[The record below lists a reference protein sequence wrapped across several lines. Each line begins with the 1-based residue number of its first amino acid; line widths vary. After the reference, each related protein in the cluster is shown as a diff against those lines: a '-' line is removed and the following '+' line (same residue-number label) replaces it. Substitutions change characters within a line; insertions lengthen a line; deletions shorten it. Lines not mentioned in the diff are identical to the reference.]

1 MTLSILI
8 PCLPEHNSR
17 VFQSRI
23 TNILAPQLTPEVE
36 LIFNDMP
43 RSVPTGTKRNQM
55 ISDSKGKYFSQVD
68 VDDIVPVYY
77 VSELL
82 KAIAQNPDVI
92 TFNGYMTTDGVN
104 RKDFTIKLGENYEER
119 NGKYFRYPNHL
130 CCFKKSVV
138 EGVKFRPI
146 WQQED
151 YHWAT
156 DIKNR
161 GLLKTSVHIE
171 KDLYHYDFRN
181 KSKHQ
186 TVQSRRST
194 LR

>member
-1 MTLSILI
+1 MLSILI
-8 PCLPEHNSR
+8 PCLPEHSSR

-43 RSVPTGTKRNQM
+43 SSVPTGTKRNQM

-68 VDDIVPVYY
+68 VDDLVPVYY

-82 KAIAQNPDVI
+82 RAIAQNPDVI
-92 TFNGYMTTDGVN
+92 TFNGYMTTDGLN

-130 CCFKKSVV
+130 CCFKKSIV

-156 DIKNR
+156 EIKNR

-181 KSKHQ
+181 KTKHQ
-186 TVQSRRST
+186 TVQSRRYT